1 MAKAPAKAQVGK
13 MGAGGSSDAEPET
26 GTPEPAVM
34 AAGAS
39 EENVEKA
46 DAGAKAS
53 EPGAPQKNDA
63 GAQAKALGDAEQ
75 EGFRDDAGRFTGNP
89 PTDTERLD
97 AICDLLTANGWS
109 LPKVLHR

>member
-39 EENVEKA
+39 EENVAKTA
-46 DAGAKAS
+46 DAPK
-53 EPGAPQKNDA
+53 PGAPQKNDA
-63 GAQAKALGDAEQ
+63 GAQAQAAGEQ